1 MKESEVNMLTA
12 TAASSVASAAF
23 LSGVV
28 AFLPNLLKAAIILV
42 VCLILVKILM
52 AASGKI
58 LNKSKLD
65 KSLHAIILS
74 TLKILLMFLT
84 ILIVAPSLGIETSS
98 LLAVLSIAGV
108 AVSLSIQG
116 ILGNFF
122 SGVTLLMS
130 KPFKVGDFVSIGGES
145 GTIVETGIT
154 HTKLHTPD
162 NKVILVPNSSVTS
175 NNITNVSAETQR
187 RLDFVFSASYDAP
200 TETVKE
206 ALAEAIAIPQVLQ
219 DQPVFIALS
228 CYGDHNIE
236 YTVRV
241 WVRSED
247 YWTANFSILERVRE
261 CFKARNVEMTYP
273 HIHVHTN

>member
-1 MKESEVNMLTA
+1 VGA
-12 TAASSVASAAF
+12 WAAA
-23 LSGVV
+23 V
-28 AFLPNLLKAAIILV
+28 AFLPSILKAVVLLAI
-42 VCLILVKILM
+42 CLIAIKILM

-58 LNKSKLD
+58 LNKSALD

-74 TLKILLMFLT
+74 TLKILLIFLT

-130 KPFKVGDFVSIGGES
+130 KPFKIGDYVTIGGMS

-154 HTKLHTPD
+154 HTKLHTVD
-162 NKVILVPNSSVTS
+162 NQVILVPNSSVTS
-175 NNITNVSAETQR
+175 NTITNVSTEDKR
-187 RLDFVFSASYDAP
+187 RLDFVFTASYASDPEAVKAAL
-200 TETVKE
+200 TEAVD
-206 ALAEAIAIPQVLQ
+206 IPQVMK

-228 CYGDHNIE
+228 KYADHSIE

-241 WVRSED
+241 WVKNAD
-247 YWTANFSILERVRE
+247 YWDANFQILDRVHT
-261 CFKARNVEMTYP
+261 CYKQHNVEMSYP
-273 HIHVHTN
+273 HVNVHTVG

>member
-1 MKESEVNMLTA
+1 MNVFL
-12 TAASSVASAAF
+12 AS
-23 LSGVV
+23 VV
-28 AFLPNLLKAAIILV
+28 AFLPNILKAIVLLA
-42 VCLILVKILM
+42 VCAVLM
-52 AASGKI
+52 KVLLAASGKI

-74 TLKILLMFLT
+74 TLKVLLIFLT
-84 ILIVAPSLGIETSS
+84 ILIVAPSLGIETAS

-130 KPFKVGDFVSIGGES
+130 KPFKVGDYVTIGGES

-154 HTKLHTPD
+154 HTKLHTVD
-162 NKVILVPNSSVTS
+162 KKVILVPNSSVTS
-175 NNITNVSAETQR
+175 NVITNVSAEDMR

-200 TETVKE
+200 TETVKA
-206 ALAEAIAIPQVLQ
+206 ALAEAIDIPQVLKEE
-219 DQPVFIALS
+219 PTFIALS
-228 CYGDHNIE
+228 KYGDHAIE

-241 WVRSED
+241 WVRSAD
-247 YWTANFSILERVRE
+247 YWDANFSILERVRT
-261 CFKARNVEMTYP
+261 CFQARNVEMTYP
-273 HIHVHTN
+273 HINVHTV

>member
-1 MKESEVNMLTA
+1 MLDH
-12 TAASSVASAAF
+12 
-23 LSGVV
+23 LLQM
-28 AFLPNLLKAAIILV
+28 LPGILKALV
-42 VCLILVKILM
+42 LLAVCLLGTKILM
-52 AASGKI
+52 AASGRV
-58 LNKSKLD
+58 LDKSKLD

-74 TLKILLMFLT
+74 TLKVLLIFLT
-84 ILIVAPSLGIETSS
+84 ILIVAPSLGIQTAS

-130 KPFKVGDFVSIGGES
+130 KPFKIGDFVTIGGQS

-154 HTKLHTPD
+154 HTKLHTLD
-162 NKVILVPNSSVTS
+162 NQVILVPNSAVTS
-175 NNITNVSAETQR
+175 NVITIVSTEDKR

-206 ALAEAIAIPQVLQ
+206 ALAEAVDIPLVLK
-219 DQPVFIALS
+219 DEPVFIRLS
-228 CYGDHNIE
+228 KYGDHAIE

-241 WVRSED
+241 WVRNSD
-247 YWTANFSILERVRE
+247 YWDANFEILERVRS
-261 CFKARNVEMTYP
+261 CFQTHHVEMTYP
-273 HIHVHTN
+273 HLNVHSC